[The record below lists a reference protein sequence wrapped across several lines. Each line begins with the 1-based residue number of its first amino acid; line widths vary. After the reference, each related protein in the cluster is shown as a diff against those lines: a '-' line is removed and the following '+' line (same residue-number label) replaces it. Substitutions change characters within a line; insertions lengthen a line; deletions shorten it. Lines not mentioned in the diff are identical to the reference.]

1 MKTLADLL
9 EVIGENGLI
18 ISNPKP
24 QASDSLPSTSTED
37 CFPNAQ
43 LCAFPVAILPAGS
56 TPAAILPASSTPAAI
71 LPRRLNNY
79 SCGREKPMHLSPK
92 SRFPYQ
98 PTVEPITPIKVKKGL
113 KVKNPGF
120 KRHRTF
126 PFSSLPPYKG
136 MKSRENPM

>member
-9 EVIGENGLI
+9 EVIWENGLI

-37 CFPNAQ
+37 CFYSN
-43 LCAFPVAILPAGS
+43 
-56 TPAAILPASSTPAAI
+56 T
-71 LPRRLNNY
+71 PRRLNASGNTPRQLNTSGNTSRRLNKY

-98 PTVEPITPIKVKKGL
+98 PVVEPITPIKVKKGL

-120 KRHRTF
+120 KRHRNF
-126 PFSSLPPYKG
+126 RFHLYHLIK
-136 MKSRENPM
+136 E

>member
-71 LPRRLNNY
+71 LPAG
-79 SCGREKPMHLSPK
+79 STTEKPMHLSPK

-98 PTVEPITPIKVKKGL
+98 PVVEPITPIKVKKGL